1 MGYMSINSTS
11 DESVT
16 NLEGGS
22 TGIHVLKRSN
32 REPDDWVDQYP
43 DPDKYPD
50 ESKKIPPWFEPV
62 PANQVQEQYVILE
75 EIESEPGSPTRYR
88 AVPASLEDAIQFWY
102 NNRDK
107 NFFKNVQTV
116 ADKLNDNIIERKN
129 TFIEERLNGKRQKNA
144 KIKIMWKQYFPSTQG
159 YLVPTTCQVVGAPPK
174 NVTMEKKD
182 KDYIITEEY
191 EQGIL
196 LNNKT
201 NKLVYTIKMAE
212 DNSGDVKKIVF
223 PNGFEMKL
231 EGFDK
236 ILAPN
241 CPYNQKKE

>member
-1 MGYMSINSTS
+1 MEY
-11 DESVT
+11 
-16 NLEGGS
+16 
-22 TGIHVLKRSN
+22 
-32 REPDDWVDQYP
+32 Y
-43 DPDKYPD
+43 
-50 ESKKIPPWFEPV
+50 
-62 PANQVQEQYVILE
+62 
-75 EIESEPGSPTRYR
+75 
-88 AVPASLEDAIQFWY
+88 
-102 NNRDK
+102 
-107 NFFKNVQTV
+107 
-116 ADKLNDNIIERKN
+116 
-129 TFIEERLNGKRQKNA
+129 
-144 KIKIMWKQYFPSTQG
+144 
-159 YLVPTTCQVVGAPPK
+159 
-174 NVTMEKKD
+174 VTMEKKD